1 MNYLINFWKVSL
13 LKFQAE
19 DIVGCQ
25 GMEPR
30 NSPGCSDRCLRLALD
45 THLSP
50 LLGPWPPVCFFF
62 FFPGNLYSAYANPN
76 RSPTSSQI
84 FSSLAAAFRMKAK
97 LLSRA
102 FRLLLPRLAQP
113 FTLALC
119 HLLSPPGS
127 GTAPA
132 RAPPILVFVPFFI
145 LFLCKSHSHPSRL
158 GSNISSL
165 RHNVAFCQFWSF
177 F

>member
-30 NSPGCSDRCLRLALD
+30 NSPGCSDRCLRLAWD

-50 LLGPWPPVCFFF
+50 LLGPWPPVCFFSQEISIL
-62 FFPGNLYSAYANPN
+62 PMQTPTDQQPALKYSIAW
-76 RSPTSSQI
+76 
-84 FSSLAAAFRMKAK
+84 
-97 LLSRA
+97 
-102 FRLLLPRLAQP
+102 LLPLGWRQSLLAGP
-113 FTLALC
+113 SGSSCPALP
-119 HLLSPPGS
+119 SPLPWRSVISSPLQRS

-132 RAPPILVFVPFFI
+132 RAPPILVFVPFFM